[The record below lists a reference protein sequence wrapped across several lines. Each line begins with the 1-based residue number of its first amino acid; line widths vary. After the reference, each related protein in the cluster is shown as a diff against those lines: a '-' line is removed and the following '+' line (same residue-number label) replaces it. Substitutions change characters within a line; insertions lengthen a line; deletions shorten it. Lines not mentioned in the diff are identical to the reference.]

1 MKLLTLLLGCVL
13 LAVPETAD
21 ACSCRAGSPD
31 LHANLRAA
39 QGKAAVIFHARVLS
53 VAPESK
59 LDLLG
64 LFGGPEAELEVLE
77 VFKGSLGKKLV
88 LPSGRGNGPC
98 EFPFHAGDEYLVYAH
113 WYAGSLRVS
122 LCSRTRRVSKGD
134 PELDWLRTGTLPPVP
149 VALQREQ
156 VQCTPCDL
164 ETVAPG
170 LVGPPRGNECSTGLR
185 AEDAEKALSEGR
197 SFWEGGYYDRSD
209 PSRTSA
215 VGMTLDGRPFEL
227 VQTPHHGTKD
237 TCRQRVTR
245 KWCER
250 LEKAPPSD
258 RNVPTFRCVDPGP
271 EEELCNEETSRTA
284 SWGPRED
291 IRAATCRWRTTDR
304 PDCELAK
311 ESRPVSA
318 KGAAPWLLTCKPAYD
333 RSWAHA
339 CQVVPGNAGPGT
351 GASEPKP

>member
-1 MKLLTLLLGCVL
+1 MKLFTLLLVCVL
-13 LAVPETAD
+13 LALPGSAD
-21 ACSCRAGSPD
+21 ACSCREGSPD
-31 LHANLRAA
+31 LHTNLRVA
-39 QGKAAVIFHARVLS
+39 QGKAEAIFHARVLS
-53 VAPESK
+53 VEPESK

-64 LFGGPEAELEVLE
+64 FVAEPEAELEVLE

-88 LPSGRGNGPC
+88 LPSGHGDRPC
-98 EFPFHAGDEYLVYAH
+98 EFPFEAGDEYLVYAFSDE
-113 WYAGSLRVS
+113 GRLQVS
-122 LCSRTRRVSKGD
+122 LCSRTRQVSKGD

-156 VQCTPCDL
+156 VQCTPCEFD
-164 ETVAPG
+164 TVAPG
-170 LVGPPRGNECSTGLR
+170 LVGLPNGNECSTRLG

-197 SFWEGGYYDRSD
+197 SFWQGGYYDYSA

-215 VGMTLDGRPFEL
+215 VGMSLDGRPFEL
-227 VQTPHHGTKD
+227 VQTPHHGTEE

-258 RNVPTFRCVDPGP
+258 RHVPAFRCVNPGP

-291 IRAATCRWRTTDR
+291 IRAATCRWWTTDR

-311 ESRPVSA
+311 ESQPA
-318 KGAAPWLLTCKPAYD
+318 GAEGAVPWLLTCKPAYD
-333 RSWAHA
+333 RPWAHA
-339 CQVVPGNAGPGT
+339 CQVVPGSAGPGAEDP
-351 GASEPKP
+351 ASKP